1 LASGRE
7 PCDGAGMSTAPS
19 SIDMLKRLV
28 AFDTTSRNSNLEFI
42 HYIRDY
48 LTDFGVESTL
58 LPNAEGTKANLFAS
72 IGPDREGGVVLS
84 GHTDVVPVDGQP
96 WTTDPWTLTEQDDG
110 NLYARGTCDM
120 KGFVAAC
127 LANVPAFQR
136 ARLKV
141 PMHFAFSYDEE
152 IGCLGAPALAE
163 RLVGAVPRPQAVIVG
178 EPTMMG
184 VVNAQNFGGGIIA
197 TFTGFEAHSS
207 MTHLGVSA
215 IHFAGDFIHWL
226 NELQVELAERKRTDI
241 DTVPGHTTINVG
253 VIKGGTAGNILAREC
268 TLNWGYRTLP
278 GDDPWE
284 VQRRA
289 EKYIAEL
296 LLPKMR
302 AKHPDANITMKRR
315 SFVPGLLPQENEEAA
330 RLALQWTGGNRTYA
344 VPYATEAGIFRGHGI
359 PTVICGPGDISQ
371 AHQPNEFVAR
381 SQMDACDAFLGKM
394 IGWAETQ

>member
-1 LASGRE
+1 
-7 PCDGAGMSTAPS
+7 MSTAPS
-19 SIDMLKRLV
+19 SVDMLKRLV
-28 AFDTTSRNSNLEFI
+28 AFDTTSRNSNLELI

-48 LTDFGVESTL
+48 LDDFGVSSTL
-58 LPNAEGTKANLFAS
+58 VPSEDGRKANLFAT
-72 IGPDREGGVVLS
+72 IGPDREDGVVLS
-84 GHTDVVPVDGQP
+84 GHTDVVPVDGQA
-96 WTTDPWTLTEQDDG
+96 WVSDPWDLTAKDDG
-110 NLYARGTCDM
+110 NLYGRGTCDM

-127 LANVPAFQR
+127 LSNVPAFQK
-136 ARLKV
+136 AKLKV

-152 IGCLGAPALAE
+152 IGCLGARTLAE
-163 RLVGAVPRPQAVIVG
+163 KLVGSVPRPQAVIVG

-184 VVNAQNFGGGIIA
+184 VVNAQNAGGGILA
-197 TFTGFEAHSS
+197 TFTGVEAHSS

-226 NELQVELAERKRTDI
+226 NELQVELAQRKRADL

-253 VIKGGTAGNILAREC
+253 IISGGTAGNILAREC

-289 EKYIAEL
+289 EAYIAEL
-296 LLPKMR
+296 LLPKMK
-302 AKHPDANITMKRR
+302 AKHPDANITLKRR

-344 VPYATEAGIFRGHGI
+344 VPYGTEAGIFRGHGI
-359 PTVICGPGDISQ
+359 PTVICGPGDIAQ

-381 SQMDACDAFLGKM
+381 SQMDACDTFLGKM
-394 IGWAETQ
+394 IGWAERQ

>member
-1 LASGRE
+1 
-7 PCDGAGMSTAPS
+7 MSTQAPS
-19 SIDMLKRLV
+19 SIEMLKRLV
-28 AFDTTSRNSNLEFI
+28 AFDTTSRNSNLELI
-42 HYIRDY
+42 QHIQGY
-48 LTDFGVESTL
+48 LGEFGVRSTL
-58 LPNAEGTKANLFAS
+58 VPNAEGTKANLFAT
-72 IGPDREGGVVLS
+72 IGPEAEGGIVLS

-96 WTTDPWTLTEQDDG
+96 WETDPWTLTEKPDG

-120 KGFVAAC
+120 KGFIAAA
-127 LANVPAFQR
+127 LSHVPAFQK

-152 IGCLGAPALAE
+152 IGCLGAHSLAE
-163 RLVGAVPRPQAVIVG
+163 RLVGSVPRPRAVIVG

-184 VVNAQNFGGGIIA
+184 VVNAQNAGGGIVA

-226 NELQVELAERKRTDI
+226 NELQIELAGRKHPHL
-241 DTVPGHTTINVG
+241 DTVPNHTTINVG
-253 VIKGGTAGNILAREC
+253 IVTGGTAGNILAREC

-289 EKYIAEL
+289 EAYIAEL
-296 LLPKMR
+296 LLPKMK
-302 AKHPDANITMKRR
+302 AKHPDANIVLKRR

-330 RLALQWTGGNRTYA
+330 KLALQWTGGNRTYA
-344 VPYATEAGIFRGHGI
+344 VPYGTEAGIFRGHGI

-371 AHQPNEFVAR
+371 AHQPNEFVAK
-381 SQMDACDAFLGKM
+381 SQMDACDAFLGKL
-394 IGWAETQ
+394 IRWAEAH